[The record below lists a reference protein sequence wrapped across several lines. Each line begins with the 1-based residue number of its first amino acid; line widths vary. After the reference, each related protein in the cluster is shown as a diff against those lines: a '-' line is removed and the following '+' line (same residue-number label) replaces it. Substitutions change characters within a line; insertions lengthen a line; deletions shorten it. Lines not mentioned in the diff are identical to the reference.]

1 MELLPA
7 CAECK
12 DGLLKA
18 VRNREAILKLITGMS
33 SLLLRDMTTGIAH
46 MQELTDYSMPNS
58 AQEAKNELDKLSMA
72 RGDDHILARAEI
84 LSKYHSATQS
94 YLSSIARVK
103 MCAHFG
109 KDNIFHDELHY

>member
-12 DGLLKA
+12 DGLLRA
-18 VRNREAILKLITGMS
+18 AENRKDILRLITGMS
-33 SLLLRDMTTGIAH
+33 SLLLRDVTKGITH
-46 MQELTDYSMPNS
+46 MQELTDYFMPDS
-58 AQEAKNELDKLSMA
+58 VEEAKKELDKLSMA

-84 LSKYHSATQS
+84 LSKYRSATQG
-94 YLSSIARVK
+94 YLSAIARVK

-109 KDNIFHDELHY
+109 KDNSFHDELYY